1 MSGQPTSHADSVRM
15 LAAATLRTGL
25 PPVLLAIAAGAVVA
39 GVLVGPTGV
48 YGALVGGAAALAS
61 SLATIGMMRF
71 SAAMPVTSVMM
82 VALGGY
88 VLKLT
93 TLLLVV
99 LVAQAMPAWH
109 TRSLALTFLAAVLAW
124 AGAEV
129 VAFRRAPIPTLLLVD
144 EGSPEPPER

>member
-61 SLATIGMMRF
+61 SLATIGMMRL
-71 SAAMPVTSVMM
+71 SGAVRVTWVIR
-82 VALGGY
+82 VALSGY
-88 VLKLT
+88 VHKLSM
-93 TLLLVV
+93 LVLVV
-99 LVAQAMPAWH
+99 LVAQGLPAWH